1 MSFQRACGT
10 LLHITSLP
18 SRGGIGDLGEEAYR
32 FIDFLA
38 ASGQR
43 LWQVLPT
50 SPAATGNSP
59 YSATSAFA
67 GNPLFISI
75 ERLAE
80 RGWLSNEAE
89 QTLAPPD
96 CKVDF
101 EKVQKT
107 KLPLLKKAAE
117 AFIDR
122 ADGIGRKRFETFC
135 WLNGWWLEDYVLFEV
150 LRSRY
155 GEKSWTEW
163 PDKLRRRD
171 PATIEQVKRESAREL
186 MISRAIQFFFFEQWR
201 AMHQY
206 CASQGIKLIG
216 DIAIFVNLDSA
227 DVWNHPEIFQL
238 DEDQNPIYVSGVP
251 PDFFSKTGQ
260 RWGNPLYRWDVL
272 RQRGYDWWIQRVK
285 WSLQQCDIIRLD
297 HFRGFEAY
305 WEIPASEET
314 AVKGRWAQGP
324 NEDLFHALRQA
335 MGDLPFIA
343 EDLGTITP
351 PVEQLRRTFEM
362 PGMRIL
368 QFGFGNPGAHIYL
381 PHRFEP
387 NTVVYTG
394 THDNDTTV
402 GWWKTGATLEEKQ
415 AVERY
420 IPPNSDGVHWAFIR
434 AAVTS
439 VADLCVIPMQDWLGL
454 DSVCRM
460 NVPSR
465 PDNNWSW
472 RVEKKAFTKELAEKI
487 GKLMEVADRFPVQMT
502 LAQKSSSADQ
512 EQFAA

>member
-1 MSFQRACGT
+1 MPFQRACGT

-18 SRGGIGDLGEEAYR
+18 SRGGIGDLGDEAYR

-38 ASGQR
+38 ASHQR

-75 ERLAE
+75 ERLSE
-80 RGWLSNEAE
+80 HGWLSIEESQA
-89 QTLAPPD
+89 LAPAD

-101 EKVQKT
+101 EKVQT
-107 KLPLLKKAAE
+107 IKLPLLKRAAE
-117 AFIDR
+117 VFIDR
-122 ADGIGRKRFETFC
+122 AEGIARKRFETFC

-150 LRSRY
+150 LRS
-155 GEKSWTEW
+155 GHSEKSWTEW

-171 PATIEQVKRESAREL
+171 PATIEQLKRDEEREL
-186 MISRAIQFFFFEQWR
+186 MISRTIQFFFFEQWR

-206 CASQGIKLIG
+206 CASKGIKLIG

-238 DEDQNPIYVSGVP
+238 DENLNPIHVSGVP

-285 WSLQQCDIIRLD
+285 WALQQCDMIRLD

-305 WEIPASEET
+305 WEIPAKEET
-314 AVKGRWAQGP
+314 AVNGRWAQGP
-324 NEDLFHALRQA
+324 NQDLFHALRQA

-351 PVEQLRRTFEM
+351 AVEQLRRTFEM

-381 PHRFEP
+381 PHRFEH

-394 THDNDTTV
+394 THDNDTMV
-402 GWWKTGATLEEKQ
+402 GWWKTGATPEEKQ
-415 AVERY
+415 AVECY
-420 IPPNSDGVHWAFIR
+420 IPPNSDGVHWAFVR

-454 DSVCRM
+454 DGECRM

-472 RVEKKAFTKELAEKI
+472 RVEKKAFTNELAEKI
-487 GKLMEVADRFPVQMT
+487 ANLMDIADRFPRET
-502 LAQKSSSADQ
+502 NETRKSPLPDQ

>member
-1 MSFQRACGT
+1 MPFQRACGT

-32 FIDFLA
+32 FVDFLA
-38 ASGQR
+38 ASHQH

-67 GNPLFISI
+67 GNPLFISL
-75 ERLAE
+75 ERLAD
-80 RGWLSNEAE
+80 RGWLSKEDARD
-89 QTLAPPD
+89 LATPGW
-96 CKVDF
+96 KVDF
-101 EKVQKT
+101 GQVQST
-107 KLPLLKKAAE
+107 KLPLLRKAAE
-117 AFIDR
+117 NFIDR
-122 ADGIGRKRFETFC
+122 ANGIQRKRFETFC
-135 WLNGWWLEDYVLFEV
+135 WLNGWWIEDYVLFEV
-150 LRSRY
+150 LRSRHRQQ
-155 GEKSWTEW
+155 SWTEW
-163 PDKLRRRD
+163 PDSLRRRD
-171 PATIEQVKRESAREL
+171 PAAIEQVRTDEAREL
-186 MISRAIQFFFFEQWR
+186 MITRAIQFFFFEQWR

-206 CASQGIKLIG
+206 CASRGVKLIG
-216 DIAIFVNLDSA
+216 DIAIFVDLDSS

-238 DEDQNPIYVSGVP
+238 NENLEPIFVSGVP

-260 RWGNPLYRWDVL
+260 RWGNPLYRWDIL

-285 WSLQQCDIIRLD
+285 WALQQCDIIRLD

-314 AVKGRWAQGP
+314 AVNGRWAPGP
-324 NEDLFHALRQA
+324 NYDLFNALRQA
-335 MGDLPFIA
+335 LGDLPFIA

-351 PVEQLRRTFEM
+351 EVEQLRRSHQM

-381 PHRFEP
+381 PHRFES

-402 GWWKTGATLEEKQ
+402 GWWKSGATPQEKQ
-415 AVERY
+415 AVECY
-420 IPPNSDGVHWAFIR
+420 IPPNSDGIHWAFAR

-454 DSVCRM
+454 DGDCRM

-465 PDNNWSW
+465 ADNNWAW
-472 RVEKKAFTKELAEKI
+472 RVEKKFLTAELTNKI
-487 GKLMEVADRFPVQMT
+487 ANLVDVADRFPQEST
-502 LAQKSSSADQ
+502 QAPKSPSAEQ
-512 EQFAA
+512 EPFAA